1 VAGVTCKSKTLFGGW
16 IVVGLGLIFLGLAT
30 LKAGVSLWTLGMVFT
45 VLGAAIVAYTTTHAP
60 LRVAAVLIGAC
71 GATYGLAQGV
81 RAARVSEASEQNP
94 PSKLIAKDYSNGI
107 KLGGEILGFATSI
120 AGFFGVAVGGEK
132 LIRSGQVTAAN
143 ATSALAGLG
152 GLMAGATLMNVGEW
166 YAPAALGG
174 ILLGSS
180 VLGIFWIRNA
190 FAPDDSGTVAGVVTD
205 ANDAPLPG
213 VRIQA
218 RRKGIN
224 VVGTITDSDGRYW
237 LRPLVAGQYEI
248 EASGRG
254 FKSGTITVTLDR
266 GTAISDQDLKLD
278 SL

>member
-1 VAGVTCKSKTLFGGW
+1 
-16 IVVGLGLIFLGLAT
+16 
-30 LKAGVSLWTLGMVFT
+30 
-45 VLGAAIVAYTTTHAP
+45 
-60 LRVAAVLIGAC
+60 
-71 GATYGLAQGV
+71 
-81 RAARVSEASEQNP
+81 
-94 PSKLIAKDYSNGI
+94 
-107 KLGGEILGFATSI
+107 
-120 AGFFGVAVGGEK
+120 
-132 LIRSGQVTAAN
+132 VTAAN